1 MENNLMQELA
11 AELNP
16 REVNLKELNLQ
27 AESNDA
33 NENDAEGSVKKQ
45 PYVYRN
51 AFEVTGKVI
60 SFNHDHMGHD
70 MMTVLVK
77 NRLHYSSGLFTMKE
91 CCRVMLS

>member
-51 AFEVTGKVI
+51 AFEVTNVVI
-60 SFNHDHMGHD
+60 PAINSIFTLVPFSFSLKNFSIIN
-70 MMTVLVK
+70 VLSFV
-77 NRLHYSSGLFTMKE
+77 
-91 CCRVMLS
+91 LSKPVHKLE